1 MVNTNRV
8 VMVNHGSIFF
18 VYVVV
23 ITCKSSAFSCKLLR

>member
-18 VYVVV
+18 VHVVV
-23 ITCKSSAFSCKLLR
+23 TICKSSVFFV

>member
-18 VYVVV
+18 VCVVV
-23 ITCKSSAFSCKLLR
+23 TAYKSSVF